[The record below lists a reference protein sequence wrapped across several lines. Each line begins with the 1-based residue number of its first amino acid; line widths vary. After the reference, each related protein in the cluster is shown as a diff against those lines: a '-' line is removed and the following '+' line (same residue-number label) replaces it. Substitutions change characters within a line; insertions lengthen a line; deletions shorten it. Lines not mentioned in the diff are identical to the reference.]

1 MSKIRVTVGIPTYNR
16 SKELSFLIESV
27 LVQMSDRFRCQVE
40 ILVADDMSTDAT
52 RAVVREYADKNPDI
66 ISYRYNEKNLGY
78 SRNVDSVICNAK
90 GEYVLLMGDDDALE
104 ENALST
110 LWDILDKHN
119 DLGVVIL
126 GETPY
131 DPQLKAPLADSDKQL
146 KRTGGVLYRP
156 GLDYVRDRRKFTP
169 ALISGCVLRR
179 DAWLQSGASDFYD
192 TISIHILCAM
202 RILLT
207 HSLYFSNL
215 PTIKY
220 RTSGVGGDVWAKDSL
235 YPFAFDLGYLV
246 GCRGIKS
253 AYPSKL
259 HRYLH
264 RQGMRSIIYLIMRQ
278 KTTRGP
284 IHIPLLRQRLQN
296 LADKQDPLTWLAF
309 LLLRLPAWIIR
320 IPFCVIMKFRLAGY
334 I

>member
-1 MSKIRVTVGIPTYNR
+1 MSKIRVTVGVPTYNR
-16 SKELSFLIESV
+16 SKELSFLMDSV
-27 LVQMSDRFRCQVE
+27 LSQMSSRFRGQVE
-40 ILVADDMSTDAT
+40 ILVVDDMSTDTT
-52 RAVVREYADKNPDI
+52 RAVVQDYADKHPGI

-104 ENALST
+104 ETALST
-110 LWDILDKHN
+110 LWDILDKHD

-131 DPQLKAPLADSDKQL
+131 DPQLKAPLAEPDKQL

-156 GLDYVRDRRKFTP
+156 GLDYVRDRRIFTP
-169 ALISGCVLRR
+169 ALISGCVLKR

-220 RTSGVGGDVWAKDSL
+220 RTNGAGGDVWAKDSL
-235 YPFAFDLGYLV
+235 YPFAFDLGFLV
-246 GCRGIKS
+246 GCRGIK
-253 AYPSKL
+253 ATYPAKL
-259 HRYLH
+259 HRCLH
-264 RQGMRSIIYLIMRQ
+264 RQGMRSIIYHIMRQ
-278 KTTRGP
+278 KTTHGP
-284 IHIPLLRQRLQN
+284 IHVPLLRQRLQE
-296 LADKQDPLTWLAF
+296 LAAKGDPLTWLAF
-309 LLLRLPAWIIR
+309 LLLRMPPWSIRLPFW
-320 IPFCVIMKFRLAGY
+320 VVMKCYGK
-334 I
+334 

>member
-1 MSKIRVTVGIPTYNR
+1 MSRIRVTVGIPTYNR
-16 SKELSFLIESV
+16 VQELSFLMDSV
-27 LVQMSDRFRCQVE
+27 LSQMRDRFQGQIE
-40 ILVADDMSTDAT
+40 ILVADDMSTDTT
-52 RAVVREYADKNPDI
+52 RAVVQEYADRYPDM

-90 GEYVLLMGDDDALE
+90 GEFVLLMGDDDALE

-110 LWDILDKHN
+110 LWDILDSHD

-131 DPQLKAPLADSDKQL
+131 DPQLKAPLADPEKQL
-146 KRTGGVLYRP
+146 NKAGGVLYRP
-156 GLDYVRDRRKFTP
+156 GLDYVRERRRFTP
-169 ALISGCVLRR
+169 ALISGCVLKR

-207 HSLYFSNL
+207 HALYFSNV
-215 PTIKY
+215 PAIKY
-220 RTSGVGGDVWAKDSL
+220 RTSGVGGDVWTKDSI

-246 GCRGIKS
+246 GCRGIQ
-253 AYPSKL
+253 ATYPAKL

-264 RQGMRSIIYLIMRQ
+264 RQAMRSIVYLIMRQ
-278 KTTRGP
+278 KSTQGP
-284 IHIPLLRQRLQN
+284 IHVRLLRMRLQE
-296 LADKQDPLTWLAF
+296 LADKRDPLTWLAF
-309 LLLRLPAWIIR
+309 LLLRLPRWLIR
-320 IPFCVIMKFRLAGY
+320 ILMVLSMKARHS
-334 I
+334 